1 MADEPLG
8 NNLVLEDEGDDAP
21 GALVADEGQAD
32 VKKARK
38 PRAATVTGPKKV
50 RIRLEDSPEIPPT
63 GLFLGH
69 NGIGYVIEAGKEV
82 DVPEFLLEILDNA
95 VMSVPVM
102 DPNTQQV
109 VDYRNR
115 LRYPY
120 QVIRT

>member
-8 NNLVLEDEGDDAP
+8 NNLVLEDDDEGP
-21 GALVADEGQAD
+21 GALVADEGQAE

-38 PRAATVTGPKKV
+38 PRTTTVTGPKKV

-69 NGIGYVIEAGKEV
+69 NGTGYVIEAGKEV